1 MTIWTKQSPPTRLPE
16 AGAADPGAGWSGPVP
31 APPGILAR
39 LWRWTKRH
47 SFGMGVLLPT
57 LLAAIYFFAVAA
69 PQYVSEAR
77 FVVRGRQAQPANPMS
92 EMISQAGFKPVQ
104 EEAMGVRDYLRS
116 HDAVAELRQRLPLVE
131 IYRRPEADLLARLWW
146 EEPSAERLLDY
157 FTRMIAAEYD
167 TSSGIT
173 TLKVRAFRAEDARQI
188 AQQLLGLSEGLVNRL
203 NHRIHED
210 ALRVARD
217 DLARA
222 EARVAAAQTALTSFR
237 QRERQ
242 VDPSRSAALA
252 LETVGRLEG
261 ALAQSRAELQEA
273 QNFARGENPRIV
285 QLRNRVAALERQVAE
300 ERRRISSSEEGLSQ
314 QIGEYERLN
323 TERELARV
331 QLTSATNSLERARVD
346 AQRQQIF
353 VLRVVEPNL
362 AERARYPR
370 TFLNVLYVFLC
381 LSVVYGLAWLMIAGT
396 REHAA

>member
-1 MTIWTKQSPPTRLPE
+1 
-16 AGAADPGAGWSGPVP
+16 
-31 APPGILAR
+31 
-39 LWRWTKRH
+39 
-47 SFGMGVLLPT
+47 
-57 LLAAIYFFAVAA
+57 
-69 PQYVSEAR
+69 
-77 FVVRGRQAQPANPMS
+77 
-92 EMISQAGFKPVQ
+92 
-104 EEAMGVRDYLRS
+104 MGVRDYLRS
-116 HDAVAELRQRLPLVE
+116 HDAVAELRRRLPLTE
-131 IYRRPEADLLARLWW
+131 MYRRPEADLVARLWW
-146 EEPSAERLLDY
+146 EDPSAERLLDY
-157 FTRMIAAEYD
+157 FARMVAVEYD
-167 TSSGIT
+167 TSSGISA
-173 TLKVRAFRAEDARQI
+173 LKVRAFRPEDARQI
-188 AQQLLGLSEGLVNRL
+188 AENLLGLSETLVNRL
-203 NHRIHED
+203 NQRIHDD
-210 ALRVARD
+210 ALRVARE

-222 EARVAAAQTALTSFR
+222 EARVAAAQTELTAFR

-252 LETVGRLEG
+252 LETVNRLEG
-261 ALAQSRAELQEA
+261 ALAQARAELQEA

-285 QLRNRVAALERQVAE
+285 QLRNRTAALERQVTE

-381 LSVVYGLAWLMIAGT
+381 LSVVYGLAWLLIAGT